1 MEWIRISS
9 NKLKIMLSAEDAQH
23 YALDCATADYADVVT
38 RAAFRE
44 ILTDV
49 KEETGFD
56 ANEDKIYIQMYP
68 SREGGCELF
77 VTRIGLLTTDEDD
90 HIQEKARRGLK
101 DLSEHRRPHRHT
113 LAVRTET
120 FSHLLSL
127 CRRLEHRCT
136 KSELWLESGVW
147 WLLLTHKKGVPGT
160 ESDLRFINEY
170 GEVRDAHNMRI
181 LLSERGVCICA
192 EGAVE
197 QMANL

>member
-9 NKLKIMLSAEDAQH
+9 NKLKIMLSAEDARH
-23 YALDCATADYADVVT
+23 YALDCATADYADAVT

-77 VTRIGLLTTDEDD
+77 VTRIGLLLTEEDSYAESD
-90 HIQEKARRGLK
+90 IEKLSKKHTARKRA
-101 DLSEHRRPHRHT
+101 
-113 LAVRTET
+113 LAVRFES
-120 FSHLLSL
+120 FSHLVSL
-127 CRRLEHRCT
+127 CRRLTRYDT
-136 KSELWLESGVW
+136 DSELWRESEVW
-147 WLLLTHKKGVPGT
+147 WLLLTDIKAASSEKELH
-160 ESDLRFINEY
+160 FIREY
-170 GEVRDAHNMRI
+170 GSIHDAESARI
-181 LLSERGVCICA
+181 LLGERGARICA

-197 QMANL
+197 QMAKF